1 MSLIS
6 PATFADLRRMSGDEL
21 INEVID
27 AFLDDAPKMI
37 AAMQTALRTR
47 DVESFRRNAHSMKSN
62 ADTFGATA
70 LAALA
75 RELEAMGRAGDLN
88 VGNRVDVLRT
98 ACDAVSSELEGMRI

>member
-27 AFLDDAPKMI
+27 AFRDDAPRMI
-37 AAMQTALRTR
+37 AAMQTALNTH

-75 RELEAMGRAGDLN
+75 RELEALGRAGDLN
-88 VGNRVDVLRT
+88 VGNRVEVLRT
-98 ACDAVSSELEGMRI
+98 ACDAVSEELAGMRI

>member
-1 MSLIS
+1 MPLIS
-6 PATFADLRRMSGDEL
+6 PATFAELKRMSGDEL
-21 INEVID
+21 INDVID

-37 AAMQTALRTR
+37 AAMQAALDSH

-70 LAALA
+70 LAAVA

-88 VGNRVDVLRT
+88 VGNRLEVLRT
-98 ACDAVSSELEGMRI
+98 ACEAVSEELEGMRT

>member
-1 MSLIS
+1 MPLIS
-6 PATFADLRRMSGDEL
+6 PATFAELKRMSGDEL
-21 INEVID
+21 INDVID

-37 AAMQTALRTR
+37 AAMQAALDSH

-70 LAALA
+70 LAAVA

-88 VGNRVDVLRT
+88 VGNRLGVLRA
-98 ACDAVSSELEGMRI
+98 ACEAVSEELEGLRT